1 MVHQRTKDLIFNITY
16 FITKLFRPYYLIK
29 FRNSSNLWLH
39 LGSGSNII
47 DGFINIDGN
56 PFRKRAI
63 YYDIR
68 NQLPFKKSS
77 VQYIFISNVLE
88 HFFPDELYLILNNI
102 YEIMAK
108 DGTLRIVVPDLE
120 KAIDAYVRNDKS
132 HFGDFPSSYQSIG
145 GRFSNHIFCDAQ
157 HRITFDFSFLQELL
171 VKAGF
176 QIGNIYKKQF
186 GESNITRVIYEKIK
200 PFEEHFAKTDLF
212 VEAIK

>member
-29 FRNSSNLWLH
+29 FRNSSNLCLH
-39 LGSGSNII
+39 LGSGNNII

-56 PFRKRAI
+56 PLRKHTI

-68 NQLPFKKSS
+68 HQLPFKKNS
-77 VQYIFISNVLE
+77 VQYIFVSNVLE

-102 YEIMAK
+102 YDILAK
-108 DGTLRIVVPDLE
+108 DGIIRIVVPDLE
-120 KAIDAYVRNDKS
+120 KAIDAYLRNDKS
-132 HFGDFPSSYQSIG
+132 HFGDFPSSFQSIG

-157 HRITFDFSFLQELL
+157 HRMTFDFSFFQELL

-176 QIGNIYKKQF
+176 KIEQINKMQF
-186 GESNITRVIYEKIK
+186 GNSNIQQHVYDKIK